1 MQPDMRTADHEGA
14 VVHQHKM
21 SQFFWVWGIL
31 LLATA
36 IEVYLGY
43 QNLQPVKML
52 GILLVLSF
60 FKAALIVLFFMH
72 MKFETAVMRR
82 VLMGSLVFCLA
93 LMTMFFA
100 DAMRIIHLG
109 IRQ

>member
-14 VVHQHKM
+14 VVHEHKI

-31 LLATA
+31 LLLTA

-52 GILLVLSF
+52 SILLVLSF
-60 FKAALIVLFFMH
+60 IKAALIVLFFMH
-72 MKFETAVMRR
+72 MKFETARMRR
-82 VLMGSLVFCLA
+82 VLMGSLVLCLA

>member
-1 MQPDMRTADHEGA
+1 MQPDMRAADHEGA
-14 VVHQHKM
+14 VVHEHKTG
-21 SQFFWVWGIL
+21 QFFWVWGIL
-31 LLATA
+31 LLLTA

-43 QNLQPVKML
+43 QNMQPVKML
-52 GILLVLSF
+52 SILLVLSF

-72 MKFETAVMRR
+72 MKFETARMRW
-82 VLMGSLVFCLA
+82 VLMGSLVICLG
-93 LMTMFFA
+93 LMSMFFA

>member
-1 MQPDMRTADHEGA
+1 MHMQTASAAGA
-14 VVHQHKM
+14 VVHEHKT
-21 SQFFWVWGIL
+21 SQFFWVWGVL
-31 LLATA
+31 LLITA

-52 GILLVLSF
+52 MFLMGLSIV
-60 FKAALIVLFFMH
+60 KAALIILFFMH
-72 MKFETAVMRR
+72 MKFETARMRR
-82 VLMGSLVFCLA
+82 VLMATLVLCLC
-93 LMTMFFA
+93 LMSVFFA